1 MTRDN
6 LKYLKIGFL
15 VLMATYA
22 IFGMVSISWLFSYLN
37 QSSLTPEDEQLT
49 VFNYLFPLIVTL
61 GFTVYFPIQVTQKP
75 TKLLHPKILWIE
87 LLIIGLLASVA
98 IPWQMRHILWQLDQ
112 PDWNI
117 FATAPYVIGLLFTIG
132 VLTGVM
138 KKTITHHNNSSHS
151 TRQDKNE

>member
-6 LKYLKIGFL
+6 LKHLKIGFL

-22 IFGMVSISWLFSYLN
+22 IFGMVSISWFFSYLN

-75 TKLLHPKILWIE
+75 TKLLHPIILWIE

-112 PDWNI
+112 PDRNI
-117 FATAPYVIGLLFTIG
+117 FETAPYVIGLLFTIG

-138 KKTITHHNNSSHS
+138 KKTIMRHNNSSHS
-151 TRQDKNE
+151 TSPD